1 MNMEQCWDRAADAVP
16 GHAIP
21 KPVPTFHLGSQ
32 DYSVCTVTR
41 LRQERQ
47 RQEIFLFHIVEV
59 DAGSHLGSYAMDT
72 GESFLRVKRPGA

>member
-1 MNMEQCWDRAADAVP
+1 MEQCWDHAANTVP

-21 KPVPTFHLGSQ
+21 KPVPTLRLGSQ
-32 DYSVCTVTR
+32 DDSVCTVTR

-47 RQEIFLFHIVEV
+47 RQEIFLFHTVEV
-59 DAGSHLGSYAMDT
+59 DPGSHLGSYPVDI

>member
-1 MNMEQCWDRAADAVP
+1 MNMEQCWDHAADAVP

-21 KPVPTFHLGSQ
+21 KPVSTLHLGSQ

-47 RQEIFLFHIVEV
+47 RQEIFLFHIVEALAV
-59 DAGSHLGSYAMDT
+59 T
-72 GESFLRVKRPGA
+72 